1 MSNMRSRGSCMA
13 QIKGLMGLAALSIA
27 PAFASPITVDVNS
40 TDMPWLYSDSLN
52 SAYQYGTYDGT
63 DPLSVS
69 AASGLSFTPGDIL
82 TVTWQSGS
90 ACMGYAFS
98 EPIYCGTDAL
108 GDTQYI
114 VNNSPGTSG
123 KVMPSYYMD
132 PATYP
137 IYLGE
142 LVGVFADSSGDIVGT
157 PFAIGNSLSFAIPS
171 GTTQLL
177 LGVNDD
183 IYSDN
188 QGSYTIS
195 ISETGGSSVPE
206 PATSG
211 EMLAGILLISVPLLR
226 RRKTCR

>member
-1 MSNMRSRGSCMA
+1 MS
-13 QIKGLMGLAALSIA
+13 
-27 PAFASPITVDVNS
+27 AS
-40 TDMPWLYSDSLN
+40 
-52 SAYQYGTYDGT
+52 
-63 DPLSVS
+63 
-69 AASGLSFTPGDIL
+69 SGLSFTPGDTL

-90 ACMGYAFS
+90 ACMGYFIF

-114 VNNSPGTSG
+114 VNNNPGSSG
-123 KVMPSYYMD
+123 TVEPSYYVD

-157 PFAIGNSLSFAIPS
+157 PFAIGDSLSFTIPS
-171 GTTQLL
+171 GATQLL

-188 QGSYTIS
+188 QGSYTMS
-195 ISETGGSSVPE
+195 INERAGSSVPE
-206 PATSG
+206 PATSC
-211 EMLAGILLISVPLLR
+211 EMLAGILLIGVPLLR
-226 RRKTCR
+226 RRKTQE